1 MAVDIK
7 TTSTIETGLP
17 RLLFQTRI
25 RTSGLFEQ
33 YQASHDGQRFLLAEP
48 SDEGIDAI
56 TVLANWV
63 AGLKR

>member
-7 TTSTIETGLP
+7 AGSTIETGLP

-25 RTSGLFEQ
+25 RTSGLFDQ

-48 SDEGIDAI
+48 RDETTDAI
-56 TVLANWV
+56 TVVTNWT